1 MTLREI
7 QYNEIR
13 EYIDQ
18 KGLKNPQPS
27 FSIMEKFMNFVNS
40 NDFEESISTIFYS
53 RFGIS
58 IKSKGSYN
66 LNKSLIVGFEEF
78 MKTKTISHDLPQV
91 NDQTQTNDQTVGSA
105 DLSDSDLEKQKEELR
120 QKQQLAIIQAE
131 ELAKTRAEE
140 LKQTEELEKA
150 KIALAIKKAE
160 ELAKQ
165 KEELRAQRIK
175 ARSEGFESEK
185 IPQSVIQF
193 DYKINI
199 PQFSRVYYQQENEK
213 DDFFRSCDM
222 LKHTIMKGSAGS
234 GKTELAIKYAHD
246 HNMALFKLS
255 CSSDMRMADLIG
267 CKTFDE
273 NGNIKFE
280 AGMLTKAL
288 LTANEYKNGSII
300 LLDEIN
306 TLSEKV
312 QKNVNG
318 IADGTGFIDLPT
330 GRLRIN
336 QGSKFIV
343 VGTMNQSYTG
353 TNPLNPEFKDRFS
366 MIKMP
371 KMSRDTKHKI
381 YSKFG
386 VSEDLEENL
395 VSLCNRLDQLSEN
408 NTIANDV
415 VFSTRSQISFLE
427 ILEDLEADNIPNAIQ
442 RALNQTLVSKFDDP
456 DHEEIVKDLIE
467 EIFN

>member
-27 FSIMEKFMNFVNS
+27 FSIMKKFMNFVNS
-40 NDFEESISTIFYS
+40 NDFEESISKIFYT

-58 IKSKGSYN
+58 IKSKESYN
-66 LNKSLIVGFEEF
+66 LNKSLIIGFEEF
-78 MKTKTISHDLPQV
+78 MKKQTISHDQPQV

-120 QKQQLAIIQAE
+120 QKQQLAVIQAE

-175 ARSEGFESEK
+175 ARSEGFESQK
-185 IPQSVIQF
+185 IPDSVIQF
-193 DYKINI
+193 DYQINI

-222 LKHTIMKGSAGS
+222 LKHCIMKGSAGS

-246 HNMALFKLS
+246 HKMALFKLS

-288 LTANEYKNGSII
+288 LTANEYENGSII

-343 VGTMNQSYTG
+343 VGTMNQSYAG

-395 VSLCNRLDQLSEN
+395 ISLCNRLDQLSEN
-408 NTIANDV
+408 NTISNDV

-427 ILEDLEADNIPNAIQ
+427 ILEDLEADNIPNAIY
-442 RALNQTLVSKFDDP
+442 RALNQTLISKFDDP
-456 DHEEIVKDLIE
+456 EHEEIVKDLIGD
-467 EIFN
+467 IFN

>member
-27 FSIMEKFMNFVNS
+27 FSIMEKFMNFFNS
-40 NDFEESISTIFYS
+40 NDFEESISTVFYS

-66 LNKSLIVGFEEF
+66 LNKSLIIGFEEF
-78 MKTKTISHDLPQV
+78 IKIQTISHDQPQA
-91 NDQTQTNDQTVGSA
+91 NDQTQTNDQTDCSS

-140 LKQTEELEKA
+140 LKQAEELEKA
-150 KIALAIKKAE
+150 KIALAKIKAE
-160 ELAKQ
+160 ELAK
-165 KEELRAQRIK
+165 KKKALRDQRIK
-175 ARSEGFESEK
+175 DRTQGFKSEK
-185 IPQSVIQF
+185 IPESVIQF
-193 DYKINI
+193 DYKINV
-199 PQFSRVYYQQENEK
+199 PTFSREYFQQENEK
-213 DDFFRSCDM
+213 DRFYSKCDQ
-222 LKHTIMKGSAGS
+222 LKHSILKGSAGS
-234 GKTELAIKYAHD
+234 GKTELAIKYAHEN
-246 HNMALFKLS
+246 NMALFKLS

-273 NGNIKFE
+273 KGNIKFE

-288 LTANEYKNGSII
+288 LTANEYENGSII

-343 VGTMNQSYTG
+343 VGTMNQSYAG
-353 TNPLNPEFKDRFS
+353 TNPLNPEFKDRFCV
-366 MIKMP
+366 IKMP
-371 KMSRDTKHKI
+371 RMSRETKHKI
-381 YSKFG
+381 YSKFSI
-386 VSEDLEENL
+386 SEDLEHNL
-395 VSLCNRLDQLSEN
+395 IRLCDRLEDLAEK

-427 ILEDLEADNIPNAIQ
+427 ILEENEADNIPNAIQ
-442 RALNQTLVSKFDDP
+442 SALADTLIDKFDDP
-456 DHEEIVKDLIE
+456 EHEEIVKDLIG